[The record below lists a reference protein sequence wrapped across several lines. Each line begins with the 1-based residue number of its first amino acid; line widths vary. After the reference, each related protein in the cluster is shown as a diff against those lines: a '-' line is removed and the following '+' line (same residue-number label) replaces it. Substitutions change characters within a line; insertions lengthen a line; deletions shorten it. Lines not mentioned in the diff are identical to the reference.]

1 MEKNN
6 NINFNHWFFDLDNT
20 LYCANSGIFDQIHK
34 RMGEYI
40 SKKLNISIKE
50 AKYLQKKY
58 FIENGTTLYGLMVN
72 HKIKPE
78 EFLYFVHDIN
88 FDVVKPNHKLNSLI
102 KKISKKKIIFT
113 NADMP
118 YVEKI
123 LNKLNLENV
132 FNDIFDIKKMNYVPK
147 PNVKT
152 YKKLINT
159 YKVKTDKAVLFDD
172 IPQNLI
178 TASKLGLKTVQVY
191 NKKLDKEL
199 NGRSEKIDY
208 MTNNLKEFL
217 QKWITN
223 N

>member
-78 EFLYFVHDIN
+78 EFLYFVHDLN

>member
-1 MEKNN
+1 M
-6 NINFNHWFFDLDNT
+6 
-20 LYCANSGIFDQIHK
+20 
-34 RMGEYI
+34 
-40 SKKLNISIKE
+40 
-50 AKYLQKKY
+50 QKKY